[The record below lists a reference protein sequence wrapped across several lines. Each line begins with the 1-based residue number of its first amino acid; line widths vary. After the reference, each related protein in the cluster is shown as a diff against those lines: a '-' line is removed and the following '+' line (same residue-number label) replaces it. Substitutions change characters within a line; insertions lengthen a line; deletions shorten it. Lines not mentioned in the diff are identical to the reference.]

1 MYFKNDWMM
10 RQVDMLVRFLAKTV
24 LKKDTPEYEIG
35 EQENFTDGELLHRQ
49 LVGLI
54 AQGKLCEA
62 EDLLYDRMDPENTGY
77 LAVALDFYNRLNR
90 LSDDE
95 LEAADF
101 SREEVNDGVRE
112 IMKRFSIPELP
123 F

>member
-1 MYFKNDWMM
+1 M
-10 RQVDMLVRFLAKTV
+10 VRFLAKTV

-35 EQENFTDGELLHRQ
+35 GQEDFTDGDLLHRQ
-49 LVGLI
+49 LVELI

-62 EDLLYDRMDPENTGY
+62 EDLLYDRLDPKNTGY
-77 LAVALDFYNRLNR
+77 LAVALDFYDRLNR

-112 IMKRFSIPELP
+112 IMKRFGIPELP